1 MFLGVIVNAIL
12 LKITTDPENTDY
24 AAEAGAYRTFQ
35 AEAIAVREIE
45 RKQQEKEEE
54 EANNPMLALENRTKE
69 SRREM
74 DILDVLEEIKD
85 INAQQE
91 GVSFEQLMEKHL
103 EKEREESQEEEQ
115 IVDALAK

>member
-1 MFLGVIVNAIL
+1 
-12 LKITTDPENTDY
+12 
-24 AAEAGAYRTFQ
+24 
-35 AEAIAVREIE
+35 
-45 RKQQEKEEE
+45 
-54 EANNPMLALENRTKE
+54 
-69 SRREM
+69 M

-103 EKEREESQEEEQ
+103 EKEREETQEEEQ

>member
-1 MFLGVIVNAIL
+1 
-12 LKITTDPENTDY
+12 
-24 AAEAGAYRTFQ
+24 
-35 AEAIAVREIE
+35 
-45 RKQQEKEEE
+45 
-54 EANNPMLALENRTKE
+54 
-69 SRREM
+69 M